1 MRPIERDRVLPHPAR
16 KVLSCSSPPRKRRV
30 MFIPRCDEREDR
42 AMIILPAID
51 IRGGRCVRLRQGRFQ
66 EETVFDE
73 DPAAVAR
80 RFEAAGAEW
89 LHVVDLDGARE
100 GEPKNLD
107 RVRAIR
113 EAVGLKMEVGGG
125 IRSTE
130 AVEEVLEAGADR
142 IVVGTRAVREPK
154 WLEKL
159 ARRFA
164 GRVVWGLDT
173 QNARVA
179 VAGWSE
185 AMEKTVVEII
195 GQAAKLPLAAIVYT
209 DIERDGMMSGPNVAA
224 TTLVVAAARPIS
236 VIASG
241 GVTTVEDI
249 RALKKAGA
257 AGAII
262 GRALYEGKLR
272 LEDALAAAAD

>member
-1 MRPIERDRVLPHPAR
+1 
-16 KVLSCSSPPRKRRV
+16 
-30 MFIPRCDEREDR
+30 
-42 AMIILPAID
+42 MIILPAID

-100 GEPKNLD
+100 GEPRNLD

-130 AVEEVLEAGADR
+130 AAEEVLEAGADR
-142 IVVGTRAVREPK
+142 IVVGTRAVREPE
-154 WLEKL
+154 WLKEVAEKFPAQVAL
-159 ARRFA
+159 
-164 GRVVWGLDT
+164 GLDAR
-173 QNARVA
+173 QGRVA
-179 VAGWSE
+179 VEGWESSTYRTAGE
-185 AMEKTVVEII
+185 VLRGMV
-195 GQAAKLPLAAIVYT
+195 GLPLAAIIYT
-209 DIERDGMMSGPNVAA
+209 DIGRDGMMSGPNVVA
-224 TTLVVAAARPIS
+224 TAELVKASRFP

-241 GVTTVEDI
+241 GVTTVEDV
-249 RALKKAGA
+249 RKLKRIGVW
-257 AGAII
+257 GAII
-262 GRALYEGKLR
+262 GRALYEGKLT
-272 LEDALAAAAD
+272 LDAALAAAAE

>member
-1 MRPIERDRVLPHPAR
+1 
-16 KVLSCSSPPRKRRV
+16 

-100 GEPKNLD
+100 GEPRNLD

-130 AVEEVLEAGADR
+130 AAEEVLEAGADR
-142 IVVGTRAVREPK
+142 IVVGTRAVREPE
-154 WLEKL
+154 WLKEVAEKFPAQVAL
-159 ARRFA
+159 
-164 GRVVWGLDT
+164 GLDAR
-173 QNARVA
+173 QGRVA
-179 VAGWSE
+179 VEGWESPTERMAAEMLEAFAG
-185 AMEKTVVEII
+185 
-195 GQAAKLPLAAIVYT
+195 LPLAAIIYT
-209 DIERDGMMSGPNVAA
+209 DIGRDGMMSGPNVVA
-224 TTLVVAAARPIS
+224 TAELVKASRFP

-241 GVTTVEDI
+241 GVTTVEDV
-249 RALKKAGA
+249 RKLKRIGVW
-257 AGAII
+257 GAII
-262 GRALYEGKLR
+262 GRALYEGKLT
-272 LEDALAAAAD
+272 LDAALAAAAE

>member
-1 MRPIERDRVLPHPAR
+1 
-16 KVLSCSSPPRKRRV
+16 
-30 MFIPRCDEREDR
+30 
-42 AMIILPAID
+42 MIILPAID
-51 IRGGRCVRLRQGRFQ
+51 IRGGRCVRLRQGRFD

-100 GEPKNLD
+100 GEPRNLD

-142 IVVGTRAVREPK
+142 IVVGTRAVREPE
-154 WLEKL
+154 WLREV
-159 ARRFA
+159 A
-164 GRVVWGLDT
+164 GRFPRRVAWGLDT

-185 AMEKTVVEII
+185 ATDKTVVEMV

-224 TTLVVAAARPIS
+224 TEALVKASPWP

-257 AGAII
+257 SGAIV
-262 GRALYEGKLR
+262 GRALYEGKLT
-272 LEDALAAAAD
+272 LEAALAAAAE

>member
-1 MRPIERDRVLPHPAR
+1 
-16 KVLSCSSPPRKRRV
+16 
-30 MFIPRCDEREDR
+30 
-42 AMIILPAID
+42 MIILPAID
-51 IRGGRCVRLRQGRFQ
+51 IRGGRCVRLRQGRFD

>member
-1 MRPIERDRVLPHPAR
+1 
-16 KVLSCSSPPRKRRV
+16 
-30 MFIPRCDEREDR
+30 
-42 AMIILPAID
+42 MIILPAID
-51 IRGGRCVRLRQGRFQ
+51 IRGGRCVRLRQGRFD
-66 EETVFDE
+66 EETIFDE
-73 DPAAVAR
+73 DPVAR
-80 RFEAAGAEW
+80 ARQFEAKGAEW

-100 GEPKNLD
+100 GEPGNLD
-107 RVRAIR
+107 LVRAIR
-113 EAVGLKMEVGGG
+113 KAVRIKMEVGGG
-125 IRSTE
+125 IRSTG
-130 AVEEVLEAGADR
+130 AAEEVLEAGADR

-164 GRVVWGLDT
+164 GRIVWGLDT

-185 AMEKTVVEII
+185 ATEKTVVEII

-224 TTLVVAAARPIS
+224 TEALVKASPWP

-249 RALKKAGA
+249 RALAKAGA
-257 AGAII
+257 AGAIV
-262 GRALYEGKLR
+262 GRALYEGKLAM
-272 LEDALAAAAD
+272 EAALAAAD

>member
-1 MRPIERDRVLPHPAR
+1 
-16 KVLSCSSPPRKRRV
+16 
-30 MFIPRCDEREDR
+30 
-42 AMIILPAID
+42 MIILPAID
-51 IRGGRCVRLRQGRFQ
+51 IRGGRCVRLRQGRFD

-73 DPAAVAR
+73 DPVAR
-80 RFEAAGAEW
+80 ARDFEAKGAEW

-100 GEPKNLD
+100 GRPRNLD
-107 RVRAIR
+107 LVRAIR
-113 EAVGLKMEVGGG
+113 QAVRMKMEVGGG
-125 IRSTE
+125 IRSTG
-130 AVEEVLEAGADR
+130 AAEEVLEAGADR
-142 IVVGTRAVREPK
+142 IVVGTRAVREPE
-154 WLEKL
+154 WLREV
-159 ARRFA
+159 A
-164 GRVVWGLDT
+164 GRFPRRVAWGLDT

-185 AMEKTVVEII
+185 TTEKTVVEII

-224 TTLVVAAARPIS
+224 TEALVKASPWP

-262 GRALYEGKLR
+262 GRALYEGKLT
-272 LEDALAAAAD
+272 LEAALAAAAD

>member
-1 MRPIERDRVLPHPAR
+1 
-16 KVLSCSSPPRKRRV
+16 
-30 MFIPRCDEREDR
+30 
-42 AMIILPAID
+42 MIILPAID

-66 EETVFDE
+66 EETVYDA

-80 RFEAAGAEW
+80 RFEAAGLRHGGAGLRPGVAGAEW

-100 GEPKNLD
+100 GEPRNLD

-113 EAVGLKMEVGGG
+113 KAVGLKMEVGGG

-130 AVEEVLEAGADR
+130 AAEEVLDAGADR
-142 IVVGTRAVREPK
+142 IVVGTRAVREPE

-185 AMEKTVVEII
+185 ATDRTVVEMI
-195 GQAAKLPLAAIVYT
+195 GQVAKLPLAAIVYT
-209 DIERDGMMSGPNVAA
+209 DIERDGMMSGPNVVA
-224 TTLVVAAARPIS
+224 TAELVKVSRFP

-262 GRALYEGKLR
+262 GRALYEGKLT
-272 LEDALAAAAD
+272 LEAALAAAAD

>member
-1 MRPIERDRVLPHPAR
+1 
-16 KVLSCSSPPRKRRV
+16 
-30 MFIPRCDEREDR
+30 
-42 AMIILPAID
+42 MIILPAID
-51 IRGGRCVRLRQGRFQ
+51 IRGGRCVRLRQGRFD

-100 GEPKNLD
+100 GEPRNLD

-142 IVVGTRAVREPK
+142 IVVGTRAVREPE
-154 WLEKL
+154 WLREV
-159 ARRFA
+159 A
-164 GRVVWGLDT
+164 GRFPRRVAWGLDT

-179 VAGWSE
+179 VAGWGE
-185 AMEKTVVEII
+185 VTQKTVVEML
-195 GQAAKLPLAAIVYT
+195 GDASGLPLAAIIYT
-209 DIERDGMMSGPNVAA
+209 DIGRDGMMSGPNVVA
-224 TTLVVAAARPIS
+224 TEALVKASPWP

-241 GVTTVEDI
+241 GVTTAEDV

-262 GRALYEGKLR
+262 GRALYEGKLA
-272 LEDALAAAAD
+272 LEEALAAAAD

>member
-1 MRPIERDRVLPHPAR
+1 
-16 KVLSCSSPPRKRRV
+16 

-100 GEPKNLD
+100 GEPRNLD

-130 AVEEVLEAGADR
+130 AAEEVLEAGADR
-142 IVVGTRAVREPK
+142 IVVGTRAVREPE
-154 WLEKL
+154 WLKEVAEKFPAQVAL
-159 ARRFA
+159 
-164 GRVVWGLDT
+164 GLDAR
-173 QNARVA
+173 QGRVA
-179 VAGWSE
+179 VEGWKSPTERMAAEMLEAFAG
-185 AMEKTVVEII
+185 
-195 GQAAKLPLAAIVYT
+195 LPLAAIIYT
-209 DIERDGMMSGPNVAA
+209 DIGRDGMMSGPNVVA
-224 TTLVVAAARPIS
+224 TAELVKASRFP

-241 GVTTVEDI
+241 GVTTVEDV
-249 RALKKAGA
+249 RKLKRIGVW
-257 AGAII
+257 GAII
-262 GRALYEGKLR
+262 GRALYEGKLT
-272 LEDALAAAAD
+272 LDAALAAAAE

>member
-1 MRPIERDRVLPHPAR
+1 
-16 KVLSCSSPPRKRRV
+16 
-30 MFIPRCDEREDR
+30 
-42 AMIILPAID
+42 MIILPAID
-51 IRGGRCVRLRQGRFQ
+51 IRGGRCVRLRQGRFD

-100 GEPKNLD
+100 GEPRNLD

-142 IVVGTRAVREPK
+142 IVVGTRAVQEPGWLREV
-154 WLEKL
+154 
-159 ARRFA
+159 A
-164 GRVVWGLDT
+164 GRFPRRVAWGLDT

-185 AMEKTVVEII
+185 VTQKTVVEML
-195 GQAAKLPLAAIVYT
+195 GDAGGLPLAAIIYT
-209 DIERDGMMSGPNVAA
+209 DIGRDGMMSGPNVAA
-224 TTLVVAAARPIS
+224 TEALVKASPWP

-257 AGAII
+257 AGAIV
-262 GRALYEGKLR
+262 GRALYEGKLT
-272 LEDALAAAAD
+272 LEEALKAAAD

>member
-1 MRPIERDRVLPHPAR
+1 
-16 KVLSCSSPPRKRRV
+16 
-30 MFIPRCDEREDR
+30 
-42 AMIILPAID
+42 MIILPAID

-66 EETVFDE
+66 EETVYDE

-100 GEPKNLD
+100 GEPRNLD

-130 AVEEVLEAGADR
+130 AVEEVFEAGADR
-142 IVVGTRAVREPK
+142 IVVGTRAVREAG
-154 WLEKL
+154 WLREV
-159 ARRFA
+159 A
-164 GRVVWGLDT
+164 GRFPRRVAWGLDT

-179 VAGWSE
+179 VAGWGE
-185 AMEKTVVEII
+185 VTQKTVVEML
-195 GQAAKLPLAAIVYT
+195 GDAGGLPLAAIIYT
-209 DIERDGMMSGPNVAA
+209 DIGRDGMMSGPNVAA
-224 TTLVVAAARPIS
+224 TTLVVAAARPIP

-249 RALKKAGA
+249 RALAKAGA

-262 GRALYEGKLR
+262 GRALYEGKLT
-272 LEDALAAAAD
+272 LEAALAAAAG

>member
-1 MRPIERDRVLPHPAR
+1 
-16 KVLSCSSPPRKRRV
+16 
-30 MFIPRCDEREDR
+30 
-42 AMIILPAID
+42 MIILPAID
-51 IRGGRCVRLRQGRFQ
+51 IRGGRCVRLRQGRFD

-80 RFEAAGAEW
+80 LFEAAGAEW

-100 GEPKNLD
+100 GEPRNLD

-130 AVEEVLEAGADR
+130 AAEEVLEAGADR
-142 IVVGTRAVREPK
+142 IVVGTRAVREPG
-154 WLEKL
+154 WLREVVGRFP
-159 ARRFA
+159 RRVA
-164 GRVVWGLDT
+164 WGLDT

-185 AMEKTVVEII
+185 ATDKTVVEMI
-195 GQAAKLPLAAIVYT
+195 GPVAKLPLAAIIYT

-224 TTLVVAAARPIS
+224 TTLVVSAARPIP

-241 GVTTVEDI
+241 GVTTVKDI
-249 RALKKAGA
+249 QALAKAGA
-257 AGAII
+257 AGAIV
-262 GRALYEGKLR
+262 GWALYEGKLT
-272 LEDALAAAAD
+272 LEAALAAAAE

>member
-1 MRPIERDRVLPHPAR
+1 
-16 KVLSCSSPPRKRRV
+16 
-30 MFIPRCDEREDR
+30 
-42 AMIILPAID
+42 MIILPAID
-51 IRGGRCVRLRQGRFQ
+51 IRGGRCVRLRQGRFD
-66 EETVFDE
+66 EETIFDE
-73 DPAAVAR
+73 DPVAR
-80 RFEAAGAEW
+80 ARQFEAKGAEW

-100 GEPKNLD
+100 GEPGNLD
-107 RVRAIR
+107 LVRAIR
-113 EAVGLKMEVGGG
+113 KAVRIKMEVGGG
-125 IRSTE
+125 IRSTG
-130 AVEEVLEAGADR
+130 AAEEVLEAGADR

-164 GRVVWGLDT
+164 GRIVWGLDT

-185 AMEKTVVEII
+185 ATEKTVVEII

-224 TTLVVAAARPIS
+224 TEALVKASPWP

-241 GVTTVEDI
+241 GVTTVENI
-249 RALKKAGA
+249 RALAKAGA
-257 AGAII
+257 AGAIV
-262 GRALYEGKLR
+262 GRALYEGKLA
-272 LEDALAAAAD
+272 LEAALAAAAD

>member
-1 MRPIERDRVLPHPAR
+1 
-16 KVLSCSSPPRKRRV
+16 
-30 MFIPRCDEREDR
+30 
-42 AMIILPAID
+42 MIILPAID
-51 IRGGRCVRLRQGRFQ
+51 IRGGRCVRLRQGRFD

-73 DPAAVAR
+73 DPAAVAQ

-100 GEPKNLD
+100 GEPRNLD

-130 AVEEVLEAGADR
+130 AVEEVFEAGADR
-142 IVVGTRAVREPK
+142 IVVGTRAVREAG
-154 WLEKL
+154 WLREV
-159 ARRFA
+159 A
-164 GRVVWGLDT
+164 GRFPRRVAWGLDT

-179 VAGWSE
+179 VAGWGE
-185 AMEKTVVEII
+185 VTQKTVVEML
-195 GQAAKLPLAAIVYT
+195 GDAGGLPLAAIIYT
-209 DIERDGMMSGPNVAA
+209 DIGRDGMMSGPNVAA
-224 TTLVVAAARPIS
+224 TTLVVAAARPIP

-241 GVTTVEDI
+241 GVTTVKDI
-249 RALKKAGA
+249 QALKEVGA

-262 GRALYEGKLR
+262 GRALYEGKLT
-272 LEDALAAAAD
+272 LEEAFKAAAD